1 MTSSNLWKIFQTP
14 VFKFLITILLLN
26 SERNVSMSL
35 SSVKSIGSPVINFT
49 NDENIRESVLKT
61 MRLTLKHM
69 MSVCVDNTKL
79 FVIIAMVLLVNK
91 CFTQY

>member
-1 MTSSNLWKIFQTP
+1 
-14 VFKFLITILLLN
+14 
-26 SERNVSMSL
+26 
-35 SSVKSIGSPVINFT
+35 
-49 NDENIRESVLKT
+49 LKT

>member
-1 MTSSNLWKIFQTP
+1 
-14 VFKFLITILLLN
+14 
-26 SERNVSMSL
+26 MSL

-69 MSVCVDNTKL
+69 MSVCEDSTKL
-79 FVIIAMVLLVNK
+79 FVIIAMVLLANK
-91 CFTQY
+91 CFIQY